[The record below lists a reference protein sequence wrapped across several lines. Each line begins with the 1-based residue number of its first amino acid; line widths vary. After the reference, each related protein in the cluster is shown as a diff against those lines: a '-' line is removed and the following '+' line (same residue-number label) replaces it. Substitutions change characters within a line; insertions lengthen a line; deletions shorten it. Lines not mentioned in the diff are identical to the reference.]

1 MKIEEKI
8 EPLKLRLIAGK
19 GGMGRKV
26 KSGYCGDLLSDVMA
40 NAPDGSI
47 WVTIQTHQNIVAVA
61 VLRDMAGIIISA
73 DNEPD
78 EETKNRAEAEN
89 IPILA
94 SSMTSFEIAGL
105 LYEMGIGKRENI

>member
-1 MKIEEKI
+1 MKTEEII

-19 GGMGRKV
+19 GGVGREV

-47 WVTIQTHQNIVAVA
+47 WITIQTHQNIVAVA

-78 EETKNRAEAEN
+78 EETKKRAEAEN

-105 LYEMGIGKRENI
+105 LYELGIGKRENI